1 MVDVLSKSSNPKHR
15 NSKFLKFLLKL
26 NHGTYSLDEE
36 NKTLI
41 KHPEMKEDF
50 QKFYQDSLDK
60 YEEEVKQ
67 DIDEE
72 EKDEEVK

>member
-1 MVDVLSKSSNPKHR
+1 MVKDKVPDKNAIKAVTNNMVDVLSKSSNPKHR

-26 NHGTYSLDEE
+26 NHGTYTLDEE

-50 QKFYQDSLDK
+50 QKFY
-60 YEEEVKQ
+60 
-67 DIDEE
+67 
-72 EKDEEVK
+72 